1 MNSAE
6 LLNVLAS
13 HRGQSNGIHMDR
25 LAAQTSHPARYLRKL
40 ISDLRME
47 GVAICGKPETGYF
60 MAATAEELDQFCIQY
75 LEQRALHSLKVSSR
89 LRNIPL
95 PVLAGQLLLNQA

>member
-6 LLNVLAS
+6 LLNLLAW
-13 HRGQSNGIHMDR
+13 HKGQANGIHMDH
-25 LAAQTSHPARYLRKL
+25 LESLTLQPARRLRKL
-40 ISDLRME
+40 ISDLRLE

-60 MAATAEELDQFCIQY
+60 MAATAEELDEFCIKY
-75 LEQRALHSLKVSSR
+75 LEQRALHSLKLSSR